1 MDELIWLFL
10 VYWWKLQKGAS
21 YQQMH
26 AQGESRFSLLP
37 YICDKRAEFSFL
49 YYHLY

>member
-10 VYWWKLQKGAS
+10 VYWWKLKKGAR

-26 AQGESRFSLLP
+26 AQGESSFLF
-37 YICDKRAEFSFL
+37 CDKRAEFSFL